1 MPACVP
7 KGWMSACGVLALRKF
22 RLCLRTICPYSFCAS
37 FAFRLRGF
45 QFAGSRHI
53 MQDMQA
59 YASICK
65 HMQSMRTSSPSA
77 FKNVLETAA
86 SSMSCLRPWVEVCG
100 QLGQHR
106 AGATTRDG
114 ASDAR
119 PPGFSPTAASSG
131 PIRRKYV
138 DNLSLSTAERKCFA
152 A

>member
-86 SSMSCLRPWVEVCG
+86 SSMSCLRPWWKFVV
-100 QLGQHR
+100 
-106 AGATTRDG
+106 
-114 ASDAR
+114 
-119 PPGFSPTAASSG
+119 SSG
-131 PIRRKYV
+131 NTELVPPHVMVPVMLAHQDFHQPRLAPVLFGENTWTTFR
-138 DNLSLSTAERKCFA
+138 
-152 A
+152 